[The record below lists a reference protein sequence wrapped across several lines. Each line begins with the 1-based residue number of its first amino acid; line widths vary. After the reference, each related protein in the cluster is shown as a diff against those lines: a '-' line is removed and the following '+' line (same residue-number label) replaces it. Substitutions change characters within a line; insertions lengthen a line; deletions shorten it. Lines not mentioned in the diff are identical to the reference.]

1 MKRALI
7 LIPTIGKTDRQID
20 RSKQA
25 CLKYAAVH
33 NLEPVEIIQELLDD
47 EFAELSS
54 QIHFSYP
61 MYQLSYAGK
70 VMSSCD
76 SVVFGKGWEN
86 LLGYKMAHAVA
97 VAYGLEVYYEEK
109 IENERSQ
116 HHENQKAQCH

>member
-25 CLKYAAVH
+25 CLKHAAVR
-33 NLEPVEIIQELLDD
+33 NLVPVEIIHELLDD
-47 EFAELSS
+47 EFSELSS
-54 QIHFSYP
+54 ITHISYP
-61 MYQLSYAGK
+61 MYQLSYAVK

-76 SVVFGKGWEN
+76 SVIFGKGWEN

>member
-25 CLKYAAVH
+25 CLKHAAVR
-33 NLEPVEIIQELLDD
+33 NLVPVEIIQELLDD
-47 EFAELSS
+47 EFSELSS
-54 QIHFSYP
+54 ITHISYP
-61 MYQLSYAGK
+61 MYQLSYAVK

-76 SVVFGKGWEN
+76 SVIFGKGWEN